1 MIGALASRHI
11 REETETKSVKGV
23 RWQSFRTINL
33 ALPGPAC
40 GCVDIRG
47 MCLLAFENLT
57 MRSWN
62 QTESENKCKNEHI
75 SDFSQF
81 IAEVVHV
88 DSN

>member
-33 ALPGPAC
+33 ALPGPA
-40 GCVDIRG
+40 GVDITG
-47 MCLLAFENLT
+47 ICLLAFENLT

>member
-1 MIGALASRHI
+1 MIGALASRTI

-33 ALPGPAC
+33 ALPGSA
-40 GCVDIRG
+40 GVDITG

-57 MRSWN
+57 IRSWN

-75 SDFSQF
+75 GDFSQF
-81 IAEVVHV
+81 NAEVEYV
-88 DSN
+88 DNN